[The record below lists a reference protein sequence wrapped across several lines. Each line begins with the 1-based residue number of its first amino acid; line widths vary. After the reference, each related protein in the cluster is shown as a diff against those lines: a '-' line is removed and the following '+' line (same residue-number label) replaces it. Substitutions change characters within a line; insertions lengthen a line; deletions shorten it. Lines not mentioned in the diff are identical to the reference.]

1 MCGMTPF
8 KEILQAAQKNVGGPA
23 KLKARLPAV
32 KSAAALRRTPD
43 DRHLSLMSLRIFQA
57 GLKHSLVEAKWPA
70 FEEAFLGFDPARVA
84 AMPDE
89 AVEALLKDAR
99 LIRHWG
105 KLKSVPA
112 NAAAM
117 CEIARAHGSF
127 GRWLAD
133 WPNERV
139 VELWDELAKRFA
151 QMGGNSGPMF
161 LRMAGKDTFI
171 LSEWVGKALVRWAG
185 FAAPPKGKK
194 ERAQAQAAINAW
206 AEESGRPLSHVSRI
220 LAASV

>member
-1 MCGMTPF
+1 MTPF
-8 KEILQAAQKNVGGPA
+8 VEVLTAAERKAGGA
-23 KLKARLPAV
+23 SALAARLPAP
-32 KSAAALRRTPD
+32 KTAAALRKTPD
-43 DRHLSLMSLRIFQA
+43 DRYLSLMSLRVFQA
-57 GLKHSLVEAKWPA
+57 GLKHSMVEAKWPA
-70 FEEAFLGFDPARVA
+70 FEEAFQGFAPARVA

-89 AVEALLKDAR
+89 TVEALLHDAR

-105 KLKSVPA
+105 KLRSVPA

-117 CEIARAHGSF
+117 RDIAAEHGGF

-133 WPNERV
+133 WPGGRV
-139 VELWDELAKRFA
+139 VELWDALAKRFS

-171 LSEWVGKALVRWAG
+171 LTEDVGKALVRWAG
-185 FAAPPKGKK
+185 LEAPPKGKK
-194 ERAQAQAAINAW
+194 ERAKAQAAFNAW
-206 AEESGRPLSHVSRI
+206 AEETGRPLCHLSRI

>member
-1 MCGMTPF
+1 MTSF
-8 KEILQAAQKNVGGPA
+8 KEILKTAERKAGGPG
-23 KLKARLPAV
+23 KLKERLPTPRT
-32 KSAAALRRTPD
+32 AAELRKTPD
-43 DRHLSLMSLRIFQA
+43 HRYLSLMSLRVFQA
-57 GLKHSLVEAKWPA
+57 GLKHSLVEARWPA
-70 FEEAFLGFDPARVA
+70 FEEAFLGFEPARVA

-89 AVEALLKDAR
+89 TVEALLKDAR

-105 KLKSVPA
+105 KLRSVPA

-117 CEIARAHGSF
+117 RDIAGDAGGF

-133 WPNERV
+133 WPSGRV
-139 VELWDELAKRFA
+139 VELWDELAKRFS

-171 LSEWVGKALVRWAG
+171 LTEDVGKALVRWAG
-185 FAAPPKGKK
+185 LPGPPKGKK
-194 ERAQAQAAINAW
+194 ERARAQEAFNAW
-206 AEESGRPLSHVSRI
+206 AEETGRPLCHLSRI

>member
-1 MCGMTPF
+1 MTPF
-8 KEILQAAQKNVGGPA
+8 AEV
-23 KLKARLPAV
+23 LKAAERQAGGAAALKQRLPTP
-32 KSAAALRRTPD
+32 KSAAELRKTPD
-43 DRHLSLMSLRIFQA
+43 DRYLSQMSLRVFQA

-70 FEEAFLGFDPARVA
+70 FEEAFHGFAPARVA

-89 AVEALLKDAR
+89 TVEALLHDAR

-105 KLKSVPA
+105 KLRSVPA

-117 CEIARAHGSF
+117 RDIAAEHGGF
-127 GRWLAD
+127 GRWLAE
-133 WPNERV
+133 WPGGRI
-139 VELWDELAKRFA
+139 VELWDELARRFS

-171 LSEWVGKALVRWAG
+171 LTEDVGKALVRWAG
-185 FAAPPKGKK
+185 LEAPPKGKK
-194 ERAQAQAAINAW
+194 ERAKAQAAFNAW
-206 AEESGRPLSHVSRI
+206 ADESGRPLCHLSRI

>member
-1 MCGMTPF
+1 MTSF
-8 KEILQAAQKNVGGPA
+8 DEILKTAERKAGGAA
-23 KLKARLPAV
+23 KLKERLPTP
-32 KSAAALRRTPD
+32 KSAAALRKTPD
-43 DRHLSLMSLRIFQA
+43 DRYLSLMSLRVFQA

-70 FEEAFLGFDPARVA
+70 FEQAFFGFEPARVA

-105 KLKSVPA
+105 KLRSVPA

-117 CEIARAHGSF
+117 RAIAEEAGCF

-133 WPNERV
+133 WPGERIV
-139 VELWDELAKRFA
+139 DLWDELAKRFA

-171 LSEWVGKALVRWAG
+171 LTEDVGKALMRWAG
-185 FAAPPKGKK
+185 LDAPPKGKK
-194 ERAQAQAAINAW
+194 DRARAQAAFNAW
-206 AEESGRPLSHVSRI
+206 AEETGRPLCHLSRI

>member
-1 MCGMTPF
+1 MTPF
-8 KEILQAAQKNVGGPA
+8 EQILKAAEKNVGGPA
-23 KLKARLPAV
+23 KLKELLPRV
-32 KSAAALRRTPD
+32 KSPAELRKTPD
-43 DRHLSLMSLRIFQA
+43 DRYLSLMSLRIFQA

-70 FEEAFLGFDPARVA
+70 FEEAFLGFVPARVA

-117 CEIARAHGSF
+117 CEIAREHGGF

-133 WPNERV
+133 WPSERI
-139 VELWDELAKRFA
+139 VELWDELAKRFV
-151 QMGGNSGPMF
+151 QMGGNSGPVF
-161 LRMAGKDTFI
+161 LRMAGKDTFV
-171 LSEWVGKALVRWAG
+171 LTEWVGKALVRWAG
-185 FAAPPKGKK
+185 FDAPPKGKK
-194 ERAQAQAAINAW
+194 ERARAQAAINAW
-206 AEESGRPLSHVSRI
+206 AAESGRPLSHVSRI